1 MTYPVR
7 IESEE
12 LGVFREFN
20 FEYQPSS
27 KDIYD
32 ALKKGTDEQGQP
44 LVTPRKM
51 LSLYSED
58 NPTGMEDLVI
68 DAYKHD
74 FFEHDSDVELLD
86 VLADMARSAGRGIS
100 KTFTNST
107 LGRNRLLD
115 IGKSEGA
122 LQESYT
128 SFKTGSGYKVES
140 VTNPKYQFDTQG
152 VSDDTMKKIKL
163 ASAKLLSLAQD
174 TDRNYENSE
183 DFMVEALGSVGLHV
197 QDQEIRQEVARRA
210 YEYSDT
216 KGRATLYQSL
226 AELVGGYELLKEV
239 IKREYKS
246 GDKYVANVDSTG
258 GYPVT
263 TWSKIDNEDD
273 QIKAKINYLKAEQ
286 NSMDVMQ
293 EGAEN
298 FARVFDDKK
307 VEVAVRNGVLKPDA
321 DQVLAGQFALD
332 PAGIGSVGVTAGIAK
347 GISKFQIG
355 AIRKAQQAHANAV
368 RNSAKYKY
376 YSSLYEKHGT
386 KLGANGSKLKDQINK
401 GIITSEKEA
410 TELGSKLAKINEDL
424 LKPGIVDDLASKT
437 LTATG
442 VTADFLGRTLEVLA
456 KYPYETAV
464 DMVMKASNVSE
475 DVARNFVKAS
485 GAFTAGMIGFNEFK
499 DGFTL
504 DDLKNLGIGAT
515 ILMTPRML
523 QAGGTALRHL
533 GKHIVSNPGEISPSM
548 MMQRM
553 PLEDPALS
561 KIIIDR
567 SKGASFYNTYDAM
580 KDVFYKGKDK
590 SFMGLQNIGKGT
602 QNVAKF
608 VDKSGVGKVANFTGR
623 QAKALVAGSA
633 VAGAFGYA
641 IGGEEGMAGGI
652 GASLPFLAM
661 GATAG
666 ELLRFTSMAS
676 LKIKQRGDV
685 QRYRNEIKELGSER
699 ELGLFDR
706 LRYDDQVVLS
716 QMKIRYPDA
725 IIELVDGD
733 IKDTRGSHQITP
745 DGQSYIEVN
754 VNSPEPLAGAI
765 AHEIG
770 HHIKRYNLHKP
781 IMDALFGDALSGKV
795 GMYTRFHPMKDANG
809 NILKDKSGKEIPNI
823 NDPVI
828 IKDDNGVPYYDTNEE
843 FAGRRAEY
851 ISKLKASK
859 GVRQNMITEY
869 ENNREL
875 IGEEIFTD
883 IQAKRILTGQSS
895 KDIGYSLPEL
905 GLVGLW
911 ETISGTPFI
920 KDMTT
925 LFGGAIHVDGGIF
938 KDIKPSKQL
947 NKIIRDFERK
957 NARTHRGEIED
968 WYPINDDTTG
978 EIVVNPQDILKTPGV
993 GQLFNNGGIMRTDAE
1008 GNIVTDMFGNPKFYS
1023 PKEADLIQSKMA
1035 MDLQDAIDSLP
1046 DVDQGHVVEAGVD
1059 RYGRKYYKG
1068 RFLNE
1073 RVIDKLEM
1081 SGRYN
1086 REQIRFL
1093 RMASQAGRRMQS
1105 GVPMDSIGN
1114 QFRMF
1119 YYSATGRGGK
1129 QYKTIRGKFRDTAV
1143 YGITITKDKNVIIN
1157 AISLND
1163 LNKNLNMLLN
1173 KKSRFQ
1179 EISKAFGGQDKDQV
1193 KMNWANMYDKYLSN
1207 HMEGIVN
1214 GSEGSGITKEQANWL
1229 NAGFGAVNQHHVTLN
1244 PALEGLGMKRAESI
1258 ATYRSFR
1265 IDRIG
1270 TMEQQGGGKHIDIS
1284 RIANHMMPMPGAKLS
1299 PTQKYMPSSEK
1310 TPLRVTDP
1318 YEQMKSNVIEMLNDM
1333 PEKFQPKQ
1341 LVDRAKKTPGA
1352 LQELREYGLIEDFG
1366 NFVKNKE
1373 TGRLELKKNK
1383 LGEPILEPE
1392 AVGKLEVDLSTK
1404 TTTDILF
1411 PEVPH
1416 LRKSMTKQDV
1426 IDMIE
1431 DNPLRMHISYRS
1443 NDRLRIPEDTR
1454 FYKTRNFNLLVLKR
1468 KPMTK
1473 EMFRKHAI
1481 DEVEKR
1487 IYAGDIEM
1495 GMPSI
1500 TKNWNA
1506 EYRRLNNIPDS
1517 DGRYK
1522 DLQETIYTQKD
1533 FDNDPD
1539 SWVAYDI
1546 HDIAET
1552 DSLVPVGEFIY
1563 HPDMVS
1569 RKTYDADSDVK
1580 QLNYSYREQMEVND
1594 MLGKYLDEISK
1605 IVPLTNEYG
1614 NFYSN
1619 YDIPVE
1625 HLTEFFARFQNP
1637 IKGLDDALLTEVDY
1651 AEYKKI
1657 SDRARDNPNYHLNEQ
1672 AFYIYDGV
1680 KYNGRKDNYQ
1690 NGVDRHY
1697 LLETEERPKFP
1708 KYVTRG
1714 DHKFYEE
1721 KIYIFDGGGKYT
1733 YRKGQN
1739 VSQNK
1744 DLVFNQPHFEGAQ
1757 NGFAHTRTTE
1767 RQVRFL
1773 EEGTENPYQLEAE
1786 KTTTRHIEE
1795 LQSDLHQ
1802 RGKKFGYKEHNRVLS
1817 HNDLSTEL
1825 ANPKPVPDG
1834 TYDVS
1839 GLTEYDAY
1847 LKDRKTGEDVY
1858 HKSVYKDQSGQIYV
1872 YDWANDNV
1880 VKFQDD
1886 LSENYYPYRKDGKG
1900 TFDDWMADQASMED
1914 LIVAGKGDR
1923 NEKLF
1928 PKYPYANSWPTLL
1941 VKSEIMDAKASGY
1954 DFITFNDGY
1963 EQNARYAGH
1972 TQRIGR
1978 VEVID
1983 GDYFNAETGT
1993 QLRNLRLY
2001 DYGSETRGGIPNAR
2015 HIHVVVDNQTGVIL
2029 GQATADAPFK
2039 FAQTIQTSAQ
2049 YDPYKLFLESVVGK
2063 KLDEVIPKGLAGD
2076 ILRTGSKNKNF
2087 DTYNESA
2094 SRFDGVQD
2102 RGSLITDGIEDPLY
2116 AGRDK
2121 KEPNIQSGRI
2131 YKSHEIA
2138 DALTID
2144 IQHPALQNFYDKELP
2159 TIFKKISKA
2168 IGAPIRM
2175 GLMATADQLQG
2186 KHFTPRRNNPRI
2198 IGLDLRN
2205 ADITK
2210 LKKFLPSSHQVPTE
2224 TLQGLPISKPPYRPA
2239 VKYQPKDN
2247 DLSYRGS
2254 HTAPQRYEG
2263 ASLDNLENIYP
2274 EDFYSPEGIRYYTS
2288 GDKSDVEAHR
2298 IVARLR
2304 DNPDAMV
2311 KVYRAV
2317 PPNVTKINVGD
2328 WVSITRDYAKM
2339 HGERSVPGYIILETE
2354 AKASDL
2360 FTEGNSIQEWG
2371 YQPNIKYMPSG
2382 RPDKQV
2388 LSLQRELFTKQGEDP
2403 TIPPGLTTQEQVAYL
2418 QSRIKLMNFK
2428 MQQSKNQELPVWLQS
2443 KRTREIENHELI
2455 VREIEL
2461 LSRDRMQFRD
2471 PFENYMPVSDLIK
2484 DNILFDD
2491 WFGDSSVRD
2500 KDGNPLVVYHSST
2513 AHFDAFRNGELVGAH
2528 FGNHFGSLQQA
2539 SDRLQ
2544 SLSNKNFYSD
2554 KYAKKN
2560 LELADLE
2567 SKIDDE
2573 INDLVGHS
2581 LERKL
2586 TDSEKVTLSELYTKR
2601 EELRDR
2607 LMFSNYPL
2615 DGNIGAYYLKI
2626 KNPLRVSDIGE
2637 FDNLD
2642 AVVDE
2647 VIANLG
2653 DYNSLSDKLREVDEM
2668 VKYPQDYYHLSEQ
2681 NKWKTLVEGMM
2692 DMGYDGL
2699 VYENLFEGEGDSYV
2713 VLDPRQVKSVHNK
2726 GTFDPNTDKVMYMPW
2741 VSPTKEK
2748 NIKMWQGKEMI
2759 PDVPVKPITEISGE
2773 SVLPLEADRLIGKG
2787 EFMGGISHPFL
2798 KSNAESIVEVDGAK
2812 FVPKWANMSIG
2823 FVTNAENRIA
2833 KTTNGYAVIINM
2845 DTTAHKSN
2853 RLIME
2858 KVMTQIHKLRGDM
2871 TPMQKKITAHMADI
2885 GASMMG
2891 DNNGRVLTP
2900 SQRKFKS
2907 LMGSAKSQYTRG
2919 KIDNYNNL
2927 LQKYVEQF
2935 QKEDWWNDK
2944 YVTKISK
2951 DFRKFGAGLTF
2962 NQRASVFD
2970 SIRGF
2975 DWLPDLDAYLHKTM
2989 DYRGGETDMA
2999 VGAVKLSQHKL
3010 GTDERIF
3017 AVYLGNDPAQARFM
3031 TENEKL
3037 VLQELKKLPQYREQT
3052 SYDWVMLGEPGGDF
3066 LFDKQVDL
3074 DKLIPDYRQ
3083 RHEDFKISEA
3093 QKKHREAIT
3102 TLLSGGDIEKS
3113 IKKFNDVTSAW
3124 RLISAVKDA
3133 PNRRLV
3139 VGAMKKNG
3147 QLEVRIPSE

>member
-32 ALKKGTDEQGQP
+32 ALKLETDEQGQP
-44 LVTPRKM
+44 LVSPRKM
-51 LSLYSED
+51 LSLYDEE
-58 NPTGMEDLVI
+58 NPTGMEDLVM
-68 DAYKHD
+68 DAYKND
-74 FFEHDSDVELLD
+74 FFQQESDVELLD
-86 VLADMARSAGRGIS
+86 ILGDMAKSAGRGIS

-107 LGRNRLLD
+107 IGKNRLKD

-122 LQESYT
+122 LRESYT

-140 VTNPKYQFDTQG
+140 VVNPKYQFDTQE
-152 VSDDTMKKIKL
+152 VSNDTMKKVKL

-174 TDRNYENSE
+174 TNRRYEDSE

-197 QDQEIRQEVARRA
+197 QDKEIRQEVARRA
-210 YEYSDT
+210 YEYADT

-226 AELVGGYELLKEV
+226 AELVGGYELLTQV
-239 IKREYKS
+239 MKREFGS
-246 GDKYVANVDSTG
+246 GDKYVADVDSSG

-263 TWSKIDNEDD
+263 TYKKVDNEPD

-286 NSMDVMQ
+286 NAIDMM
-293 EGAEN
+293 EGGAED

-307 VEVAVRNGVLKPDA
+307 VETAIKQNILRPDA
-321 DQVLAGQFALD
+321 DQALAGQFVFD
-332 PAGIGSVGVTAGIAK
+332 PAGLLSVGVAGGVAK
-347 GISKFQIG
+347 GVTQFQVG
-355 AIRKAQQAHANAV
+355 AIRKAQQAHANAL

-376 YSSLYEKHGT
+376 YSSLYEKHGA
-386 KLGANGSKLKDQINK
+386 KLGANGSKLRDQINK
-401 GIITSEKEA
+401 GILASEKEA
-410 TELGSKLAKINEDL
+410 TELGNKLSKVNADL
-424 LKPGIVDDLASKT
+424 LKPGVVDDIASKT

-442 VTADFLGRTLEVLA
+442 VTADFLGRTLEVIA

-499 DGFTL
+499 DGFTA

-515 ILMTPRML
+515 ILMTPRIL
-523 QAGGTALRHL
+523 QSGGTALRHL
-533 GKHIVSNPGEISPSM
+533 GKHMVSNPGEISPSM

-608 VDKSGVGKVANFTGR
+608 VDKSGVGKVANFAGR
-623 QAKALVAGSA
+623 QGKSLVAGSA
-633 VAGAFGYA
+633 VAGGFGYA

-661 GATAG
+661 GMGAG
-666 ELLRFTSMAS
+666 ELLRFSSMAS
-676 LKIKQRGDV
+676 LKVKQRGDV
-685 QRYRNEIKELGSER
+685 QRYRTEIKELGTEK

-706 LRYDDQVVLS
+706 LRYDDQVILS

-733 IKDTRGSHQITP
+733 VRDTRGSHQITP

-765 AHEIG
+765 AHEVG

-851 ISKLKASK
+851 ISKLKSSK

-925 LFGGAIHVDGGIF
+925 LFGGALHVDGGIF

-978 EIVVNPQDILKTPGV
+978 EIVINPQDILKTPGV

-1073 RVIDKLEM
+1073 RVIDKLEL

-1086 REQIRFL
+1086 REQMRFL

-1114 QFRMF
+1114 QYRMF

-1129 QYKTIRGKFRDTAV
+1129 KYKTIRGKFRDTAV

-1179 EISKAFGGQDKDQV
+1179 EISKAFGGQDKEQV
-1193 KMNWANMYDKYLSN
+1193 KLNWANMYDKYLSN

-1299 PTQKYMPSSEK
+1299 PTQKYMPDTSDK

-1318 YEQMKSNVIEMLNDM
+1318 FDQMKSNVIEMLNDM

-1341 LVDRAKKTPGA
+1341 LVDKAKKTPGA
-1352 LQELREYGLIEDFG
+1352 LQELREYGLVEDFG
-1366 NFVKNKE
+1366 TFIKNKE
-1373 TGRLELKKNK
+1373 GKSELKKNK
-1383 LGEPILEPE
+1383 QGEVILEPE
-1392 AVGKLEVDLSTK
+1392 AVGKLEIDFQRFNPDGSSK
-1404 TTTDILF
+1404 
-1411 PEVPH
+1411 VPSY
-1416 LRKSMTKQDV
+1416 RKSMTKADV

-1431 DNPLRMHISYRS
+1431 SNPIRMHISYRS

-1454 FYKTRNFNLLVLKR
+1454 FYKSLNFSTLVLKR
-1468 KPMTK
+1468 KPMTQEIFK
-1473 EMFRKHAI
+1473 KHVL
-1481 DEVEKR
+1481 DDVETR
-1487 IYAGDIEM
+1487 IYGGDVKVK
-1495 GMPSI
+1495 MPSI
-1500 TKNWNA
+1500 TKNDNA
-1506 EYRRLNNIPDS
+1506 EYKRLHSIPDS

-1522 DLQETIYTQKD
+1522 GQRETIYLQRD
-1533 FDNDPD
+1533 YDADPD
-1539 SWVAYDI
+1539 LWVAYDI
-1546 HDIAET
+1546 HSLQAT
-1552 DSLVPVGEFIY
+1552 DSSVPVGEFVY
-1563 HPDMVS
+1563 HPDMVTRS
-1569 RKTYDADSDVK
+1569 RSNYKDEVK
-1580 QLNYSYREQMEVND
+1580 QLYHSWKEQMRKHD
-1594 MLGKYLDEISK
+1594 MLDKFFQEVEAIAPIKQDYYAPYDAPKEHVLE
-1605 IVPLTNEYG
+1605 
-1614 NFYSN
+1614 FY
-1619 YDIPVE
+1619 
-1625 HLTEFFARFQNP
+1625 ARFQNP
-1637 IKGLDDALLTEVDY
+1637 IKGIDDGLLTEVDY

-1657 SDRARDNPNYHLNEQ
+1657 SDKARNHPNDYLNEVG
-1672 AFYIYDGV
+1672 FYHYDGV
-1680 KYNGRKDNYQ
+1680 QHNATENAYQ
-1690 NGVDRHY
+1690 NGVETHHM
-1697 LLETEERPKFP
+1697 LETPIRPQHAG
-1708 KYVTRG
+1708 YVTKG

-1721 KIYIFDGGGKYT
+1721 KVYIFDGGGKYT
-1733 YRKGQN
+1733 YRQGQDIRH
-1739 VSQNK
+1739 NK
-1744 DLVFNQPHFEGAQ
+1744 DLFFDPSYHFQDAQ
-1757 NGFAHTRTTE
+1757 HGFCHTRTTE

-1773 EEGTENPYQLEAE
+1773 EEGTENPYQLEADST
-1786 KTTTRHIEE
+1786 KTRHVEE

-1802 RGKKFGYKEHNRVLS
+1802 RGKKYGYKEHNRVLAP
-1817 HNDLSTEL
+1817 NDLSAEL
-1825 ANPKPVPDG
+1825 INPKPVPDG
-1834 TYDVS
+1834 TYKVD

-1847 LKDRKTGEDVY
+1847 LRDRKTGEDIL
-1858 HKSVYKDQSGQIYV
+1858 HKSVYKDKSGQIYV
-1872 YDWANDNV
+1872 YDWAIDDV

-1886 LSENYYPYRKDGKG
+1886 FTRAGEAHFPHRKDGKG
-1900 TFDDWMADQASMED
+1900 TFSDWMQSQASMED
-1914 LIVAGKGDR
+1914 LVVPGKGEDINKQR
-1923 NEKLF
+1923 Y

-1941 VKSEIMDAKASGY
+1941 VKSEIIDAKASGY
-1954 DFITFNDGY
+1954 DFVTFPDGY
-1963 EQNARYAGH
+1963 EQNARYNGY

-1978 VEVID
+1978 VEVLD
-1983 GDYFNAETGT
+1983 GDYFHEETNT

-2001 DYGSETRGGIPNAR
+2001 DYGAETRGTSVHHSSA
-2015 HIHVVVDNQTGVIL
+2015 HVNVVIDNQTGVIL
-2029 GQATADAPFK
+2029 GQATADTPFE
-2039 FAQTIQTSAQ
+2039 FAQTIETRRH
-2049 YDPYKLFLESVVGK
+2049 DVNKIFLESVVGK
-2063 KLDEVIPKGLAGD
+2063 KLDEIIPKGLAGD
-2076 ILRTGSKNKNF
+2076 ILKHKSNNPNF
-2087 DTYNESA
+2087 DTYNADGYIDSIQ
-2094 SRFDGVQD
+2094 SRKNLALDGM
-2102 RGSLITDGIEDPLY
+2102 EDPLY
-2116 AGRDK
+2116 AGRDNK
-2121 KEPNIQSGRI
+2121 DPNIQSGRPF
-2131 YKSHEIA
+2131 KTHEIA
-2138 DALTID
+2138 EALTID

-2159 TIFKKISKA
+2159 TIYKKISKA
-2168 IGAPIRM
+2168 IGAPIRKGM
-2175 GLMATADQLQG
+2175 MATADQLQG
-2186 KHFTPRRNNPRI
+2186 MHFTARRWNPRI

-2205 ADITK
+2205 ADLTK
-2210 LKKFLPSSHQVPTE
+2210 LKKFLPSSHQIPTK
-2224 TLQGLPISKPPYRPA
+2224 TLEGLPISKPPYRPA

-2247 DLSYRGS
+2247 DVSYRGG
-2254 HTAPQRYEG
+2254 HTAPERYEG

-2274 EDFYSPEGIRYYTS
+2274 DDFYSPEGIRYYTS
-2288 GDKSDVEAHR
+2288 GDKSDVEAYR

-2317 PPNVTKINVGD
+2317 PPNVTKINPGD

-2339 HGERSVPGYIILETE
+2339 HGESNVPGYIILETE

-2360 FTEGNSIQEWG
+2360 FSEGNSIQEWG
-2371 YQPNIKYMPSG
+2371 YQPNIKFMPSG

-2388 LSLQRELFTKQGEDP
+2388 LSLQRELFLKQGEDP
-2403 TIPPGLTTQEQVAYL
+2403 TIPPALSTQEQIAYL

-2428 MQQSKNQELPVWLQS
+2428 MQQSKNQELPAWLHS
-2443 KRTREIENHELI
+2443 KRTKDIENHELI

-2471 PFENYMPVSDLIK
+2471 PFETYMPVSDLIK

-2491 WFGDSSVRD
+2491 WFEGSVIRD
-2500 KDGNPLVVYHSST
+2500 KDGNPLVVYHSSL

-2528 FGNHFGSLQQA
+2528 IGNHFGTLQQA
-2539 SDRLQ
+2539 SERLQ
-2544 SLSNKNFYSD
+2544 GLPSKNFYND

-2560 LELADLE
+2560 MELADLE
-2567 SKIDDE
+2567 RKIDDE
-2573 INDLVGHS
+2573 INDLIGHS
-2581 LERKL
+2581 LSRKL
-2586 TDSEKVTLSELYTKR
+2586 NDSEQATLSELYTKR

-2607 LMFSNYPL
+2607 LMFASYPL

-2637 FDNLD
+2637 FDKID

-2653 DYNSLSDKLREVDEM
+2653 EYDRLSDKIKEVDDM
-2668 VKYPQDYYHLSEQ
+2668 VKHPQDFYHLSEQ
-2681 NKWKTLVEGMM
+2681 NKWKTLIEGMM

-2699 VYENLFEGEGDSYV
+2699 VYQNLFEGDGDSYV
-2713 VLDPRQVKSVHNK
+2713 ALDPRQIKSVHNK

-2741 VSPTKEK
+2741 VSPTKER

-2773 SVLPLEADRLIGKG
+2773 SVLPLEADRLIGRG

-2798 KSNAESIVEVDGAK
+2798 KSNAESVIEVDGAK
-2812 FVPKWANMSIG
+2812 FVPKWANMSVG
-2823 FVTNAENRIA
+2823 FVTGAENRIA
-2833 KTTNGYAVIINM
+2833 NTSNGYAVIINM

-2858 KVMTQIHKLRGDM
+2858 KVMTQIHKLRNDM

-2900 SQRKFKS
+2900 SQRKFKK

-2919 KIDNYNNL
+2919 KIDNYNKL

-2951 DFRKFGAGLTF
+2951 DFRKFGSGLTF
-2962 NQRASVFD
+2962 NQRASVYD
-2970 SIRGF
+2970 SIKGF

-2999 VGAVKLSQHKL
+2999 VGAVRLSQHKL

-3017 AVYLGNDPAQARFM
+3017 AVYLGDNPNQASFM

-3037 VLQELKKLPQYREQT
+3037 ALAELRKLPQFREQT

-3093 QKKHREAIT
+3093 QKMHRMAIS
-3102 TLLSGGDIEKS
+3102 TLQKGGDIEKS
-3113 IKKFNDVTSAW
+3113 IKKFKDVNNAW

-3147 QLEVRIPSE
+3147 HLEVRIPSE